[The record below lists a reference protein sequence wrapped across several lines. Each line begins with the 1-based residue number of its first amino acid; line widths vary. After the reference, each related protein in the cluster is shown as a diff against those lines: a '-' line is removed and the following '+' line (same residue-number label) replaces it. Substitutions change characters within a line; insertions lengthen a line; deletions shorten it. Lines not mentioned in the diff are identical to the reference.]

1 MKNKINILIADDHE
15 ITRAGIKLLLSYQF
29 KYQVIAEASNGNEA
43 VALTVKHEPDIVLL
57 DINMPESN
65 GLYAA
70 KQIKKHRPDTKIILL
85 TGLTNNVIIDKALTT
100 GADGYLLKNMKSDE
114 IIDALN
120 KVMTGKK
127 VYSQSVLKYIENKK
141 LNPIKHI
148 SKPISFTKNELK
160 VLKLL
165 SNGLNN
171 IQIAEELGITSG
183 TVYLHLRKLRKKT
196 GTENR
201 TGLIKYAIIN
211 NK

>member
-1 MKNKINILIADDHE
+1 LKNKINILIADDHE

>member
-1 MKNKINILIADDHE
+1 MIADDHE

>member
-1 MKNKINILIADDHE
+1 MNRILFCLIS
-15 ITRAGIKLLLSYQF
+15 ICL
-29 KYQVIAEASNGNEA
+29 
-43 VALTVKHEPDIVLL
+43 
-57 DINMPESN
+57 N